1 MWSQL
6 PSPLTTQ
13 AKSKKTGA
21 FVSRDRAQPQ
31 TTGADAFAKPK
42 FKNQSQVKRVK
53 ATMLDSPASNAKP
66 NSLQEFHRAEALTQR
81 KKYHNYNYKRL
92 Y

>member
-1 MWSQL
+1 MGVRGGAVWSQL

-31 TTGADAFAKPK
+31 TIRADAFVKSK
-42 FKNQSQVKRVK
+42 FKKSILGEKSESNHARQSR
-53 ATMLDSPASNAKP
+53 
-66 NSLQEFHRAEALTQR
+66 F
-81 KKYHNYNYKRL
+81 
-92 Y
+92 